1 MGARVL
7 VVDDSPTIRRVVAT
21 ILERRSFEPI
31 VAEDGQ
37 DALEKLDE
45 ARRSI

>member
-37 DALEKLDE
+37 TRSKSST
-45 ARRSI
+45 RRKSI